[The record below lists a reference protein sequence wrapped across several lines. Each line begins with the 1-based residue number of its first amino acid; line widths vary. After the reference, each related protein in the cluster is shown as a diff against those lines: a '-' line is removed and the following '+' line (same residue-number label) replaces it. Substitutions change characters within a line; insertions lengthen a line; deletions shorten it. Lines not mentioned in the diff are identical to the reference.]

1 LDIATVRAGQEQL
14 LARRAEGCGVLM
26 ISEDL
31 DELFEMADRIVVLH
45 GGAVAG
51 IVRPHET
58 DRREVGRLMLG
69 PEDGSES

>member
-1 LDIATVRAGQEQL
+1 
-14 LARRAEGCGVLM
+14 M

-45 GGAVAG
+45 GGTVAG
-51 IVRPHET
+51 IVRPSET

-69 PEDGSES
+69 PEEESHS